1 VNDAD
6 VVDRLTRTYAAVAA
20 ATPVPTPDAGE
31 LPPTT
36 VVHVLAARPSRRPLV
51 WAAGAM
57 ATAAALLL
65 AVLVTVPRD
74 DPKADSVERLA
85 TRMRHATLG
94 VVPKGFGLISIGSSP
109 DADVLGFSDGTRELR
124 VITAR
129 ESVKNIGFAERIGQ
143 PIVRG
148 HQAILTVQTPADVP
162 AESVGTGVEWIE
174 RPGIPVRLFGT
185 GTWEAKEL
193 LDIAEKVMM
202 VSDASWAK
210 LIRNNGFAKVDPA
223 TDDHAIFDPSFPG
236 EGGEKHLDRSLDGSL
251 QTGVGPRIGCCLSGA
266 GAIGVPFTNS
276 VGPSGE
282 PDVYLVW
289 ATAPVASVRISLGG
303 KVLATVTPVADPGIP
318 TIKVASVALPDASR
332 RQGAVADFLDANGVV
347 IETTSLP

>member
-6 VVDRLTRTYAAVAA
+6 VVDRLTRTYAAVAT

-36 VVHVLAARPSRRPLV
+36 VVHVLTTRPSRRPLV
-51 WAAGAM
+51 WAAGPI
-57 ATAAALLL
+57 ATAAALFL
-65 AVLVTVPRD
+65 AVLVTVPRG

-94 VVPKGFGLISIGSSP
+94 VVPRGFGLISIGTSS
-109 DADVLGFSDGTRELR
+109 DGGALGFSDGTRELQ
-124 VITAR
+124 VIAVR
-129 ESVKNIGFAERIGQ
+129 QSVKYGFAEQIGQ

-148 HQAILTVQTPADVP
+148 RQARLTFEPERAVTR
-162 AESVGTGVEWIE
+162 VEWIE
-174 RPGIPVRLFGT
+174 RPGIHVGLLGT

-236 EGGEKHLDRSLDGSL
+236 IGGEKHLDRSLDGSL
-251 QTGVGPRIGCCLSGA
+251 QTGVGPRIGCCLSSA

>member
-20 ATPVPTPDAGE
+20 ATPALAPDAGE

-36 VVHVLAARPSRRPLV
+36 VVRVLAAHPSRRPLV
-51 WAAGAM
+51 WAAGAVAM
-57 ATAAALLL
+57 AAALLL
-65 AVLVTVPRD
+65 AVLATVPRG

-85 TRMRHATLG
+85 TRMRHAALG
-94 VVPKGFGLISIGSSP
+94 VVPKGFGLTSIGTSS
-109 DADVLGFSDGTRELR
+109 DGGVLRFSDGTRELL
-124 VITAR
+124 VIAAR
-129 ESVKNIGFAERIGQ
+129 GSVKNTGFAEQIGQ

-148 HQAILTVQTPADVP
+148 RQARLTFEPDRAVTR
-162 AESVGTGVEWIE
+162 VEWIE
-174 RPGIPVRLFGT
+174 RPGIHVALLGT

-223 TDDHAIFDPSFPG
+223 TDDHAIFDPTFPG

-251 QTGVGPRIGCCLSGA
+251 QTGVGPRVGCCLSGA
-266 GAIGVPFTNS
+266 GAIGIPFTNS

-282 PDVYLVW
+282 PDLFLVS

-303 KVLATVTPVADPGIP
+303 KVLATVTPVEDPGIP
-318 TIKVASVALPDASR
+318 TMKFASVALPEASR